1 MTIQR
6 SRAVAALAACGMAVA
21 LMGAN
26 PVHADP
32 DPEGGTA
39 FHVPATIS
47 NPCAVFNAATS
58 DLAVTRITYGEPVNL
73 LIDGTVKARLET
85 EHGTQRLKFE
95 VKARG
100 TGTGATSGIA
110 YRFEA
115 RLVVRAATN
124 STTYFKGD
132 LNLEARLKGDPRT
145 GSGQTPSQRAQDNA
159 SLKFKVSV
167 TYNEGAITPLSLA
180 SSFSLKCSAS
190 PWTDQMAAKVSGTK
204 TAVGRGFGDVWNKYA
219 WSMKDFNG
227 GIVVG
232 TKNAF
237 FNYEALQNPTPL
249 VQACEANPAL
259 ALPAIYKGLACLEL
273 FDSGTSGMPTGAAA
287 DTRYA
292 EIWRYDEKY
301 KTWSKKVDSSNSQ
314 GFRIMQ
320 THSNN
325 LYAGSDLGS
334 FIMGINLGSWN
345 GELGSAA
352 RWDFPGVQVLQSA
365 DGKSFAPIASCA
377 VSGPC
382 ATTRTQAANSGN
394 TNVSIR
400 SMASFNGKLYVG
412 TFNVAGGELWS
423 YDSSNDAWARVKK
436 FSKTG
441 VTTLAVVNGKL
452 IIGLGG
458 NVDQDY
464 LYEYTG
470 VTPPCAPTAPTAPCI
485 VLAAPPT
492 LIPNLPSAVGTLG
505 VLELFTSSKG
515 LFIGLADVAADD
527 ANSQAGFLLFLWS
540 GTGDGS
546 NFSTLTTDGF
556 GNTANAYPWS
566 MNEYLGRIY
575 LGTFSED
582 VFGVLPRG
590 SAELFYSDD
599 AVSWQQKAMPVSF
612 GLWNYG
618 IRTIEKGTDGRL
630 YFGTAS
636 AIIAPDFTPA
646 GGDFLAPLTPGTEV
660 WSIKS
665 NTP

>member
-1 MTIQR
+1 MTSRR
-6 SRAVAALAACGMAVA
+6 SRATAALAAVGIAVA
-21 LMGAN
+21 IMGAS
-26 PVHADP
+26 PAHADSHS
-32 DPEGGTA
+32 EGGTP
-39 FHVPATIS
+39 FQVPVNVN
-47 NPCAVFNAATS
+47 NPCAVFNAPTANP
-58 DLAVTRITYGEPVNL
+58 AVTRITYGEPVNL
-73 LIDGTVKARLET
+73 LVDGTVKARIET
-85 EHGTQRLKFE
+85 ERGVSRLKFE
-95 VKARG
+95 VDARG
-100 TGTGATSGIA
+100 TGTGATSGIT
-110 YRFEA
+110 YRLDA

-132 LNLEARLKGDPRT
+132 LYLDARLKGDPRT
-145 GSGQTPSQRAQDNA
+145 GTGQTPSQKAQDNVT
-159 SLKFKVSV
+159 LKFKVSV
-167 TYNEGAITPLSLA
+167 TYNNGAITPLSLS

-190 PWTDQMAAKVSGTK
+190 PWTDQMASKVSGTN
-204 TAVGRGFGDVWNKYA
+204 TPVGRGFGDVWNKYA

-227 GIVVG
+227 GLLVG

-237 FNYEALQNPTPL
+237 FDYNALQNPTPL
-249 VQACEANPAL
+249 VQGCEANPAL

-273 FDSGTSGMPTGAAA
+273 FDSGTAGTPTSAAA

-292 EIWRYDEKY
+292 EIWRYDYRY
-301 KTWSKKVDSSNSQ
+301 KTWSKKVDSTNSQ

-320 THSNN
+320 THDSA

-334 FIMGINLGSWN
+334 FVMGINLGSWN
-345 GELGSAA
+345 GQLAGDA
-352 RWDFPGVQVLQSA
+352 RWDFPGVQVMKST

-423 YDSSNDAWARVKK
+423 YDSTNDTWALVKK

-441 VTTLAVVNGKL
+441 VTTLAVLNGKL

-464 LYEYTG
+464 LYQYPG
-470 VTPPCAPTAPTAPCI
+470 VTPPCAPTAQCIVPTAD
-485 VLAAPPT
+485 PT

-515 LFIGLADVAADD
+515 LFVGLADVAADD
-527 ANSQAGFLLFLWS
+527 ANSQAGFQLFLWN

-556 GNTANAYPWS
+556 GNSANAYPWS

-582 VFGVLPRG
+582 ILGLLPRG

-599 AVSWQQKAMPVSF
+599 AVNWQQKALPVSF

-618 IRTIEKGTDGRL
+618 IRTIEKGTDGNL

-636 AIIAPDFTPA
+636 AIIAPDFQPA
-646 GGDFLAPLTPGTEV
+646 GGDLLAPLTPGAEV
-660 WSIKS
+660 WSVKS